1 MSIGVWPET
10 AEAARRLI
18 WWTVAALVKSE
29 ALILRRFRHG
39 DTSLV
44 LHAFTREAGRV
55 PFIAKGA
62 RAGGRKPPVP
72 LVPAVLLELIWRPS
86 ARSELQLL
94 REWSLLDGFGAIHS
108 DFEKL
113 AWTQA
118 GLEVL
123 GRTLTGEQSHEELF
137 DHTLEYI
144 RAVKS
149 ARGRYESLLQRLRL
163 LVLRELGY
171 ELDLTIPG
179 GASSRGRFVPSRG
192 KWLPEGGEGVGMPV
206 HLGSWKLL
214 AALAASSWN
223 QVSRVRPGREAVQ
236 EIEQV
241 LDAAFRH
248 SFDHWAPLESLK
260 LLAAASVPDSPGG
273 NKGER

>member
-1 MSIGVWPET
+1 M
-10 AEAARRLI
+10 EAA
-18 WWTVAALVKSE
+18 WSTVTTLVKSE

-72 LVPAVLLELIWRPS
+72 LVPAVLLEVIWKPS
-86 ARSELQLL
+86 TRSELQLL
-94 REWSLLDGFGAIHS
+94 REWSLLDGFGAIHR

-123 GRTLTGEQSHEELF
+123 GRTLTGEQPHEELF
-137 DHTLEYI
+137 DNTLDYI
-144 RAVKS
+144 RAVEKGT
-149 ARGRYESLLQRLRL
+149 GRYQTLLHRLRL
-163 LVLRELGY
+163 MVLRELGY
-171 ELDLTIPG
+171 ELDLTVPEGKSGIGRFIPG
-179 GASSRGRFVPSRG
+179 RGAWVPES
-192 KWLPEGGEGVGMPV
+192 GEGLGLPV

-214 AALAASSWN
+214 AALAATPWDQMN
-223 QVSRVRPGREAVQ
+223 RVKPGREAAQ
-236 EIEQV
+236 EMETV
-241 LDAAFRH
+241 LNAAFRH
-248 SFDHWAPLESLK
+248 AFDRWMPLESLK
-260 LLAAASVPDSPGG
+260 LLAPIQEPSKQD
-273 NKGER
+273 GEEGEV